1 MAIGTLEGGK
11 DEEVPVQPIGSVIET
26 AAVEAVGI
34 MQNLPDEGVYLETTV
49 VTAAVKGDG
58 RADVL
63 LLVGGELVLLPK
75 GVVHLPLGLGG
86 TRAVTRVVAVVV
98 AGLVV
103 EEGTTEG
110 KESATG
116 LIEFLGDEGDGNH
129 DAIEV
134 ASIVDATLGVVEEFF
149 FQVEVGIVLDS
160 DERKG
165 IDDGLSQRGSAELK
179 GLICHILFCVFIVL
193 NFLHVKIEFF
203 SLQRN
208 GFYTYKKNSM
218 ISALLYFGQ

>member
-1 MAIGTLEGGK
+1 MVIGTLEGGK
-11 DEEVPVQPIGSVIET
+11 DKEVPVQPVGSVIES

-34 MQNLPDEGVYLETTV
+34 VQNLPDEEVYLETAV

-58 RADVL
+58 GADVL

-116 LIEFLGDEGDGNH
+116 LIEPLGNEGGGNH

-134 ASIVDATLGVVEEFF
+134 ACIVDAALGVVEEFF
-149 FQVEVGIVLDS
+149 FQVEVGIVLYS

-165 IDDGLSQRGSAELK
+165 IDDGLS
-179 GLICHILFCVFIVL
+179 
-193 NFLHVKIEFF
+193 
-203 SLQRN
+203 
-208 GFYTYKKNSM
+208 
-218 ISALLYFGQ
+218 

>member
-1 MAIGTLEGGK
+1 MVVGTLEGGK
-11 DEEVPVQPIGSVIET
+11 DEEVPVQPVGSVIES
-26 AAVEAVGI
+26 AAVEAVSI
-34 MQNLPDEGVYLETTV
+34 VQNLPDEGVYLETAV

-75 GVVHLPLGLGG
+75 GVVHLPFGLGG
-86 TRAVTRVVAVVV
+86 TRTVARVVAVVV

-116 LIEFLGDEGDGNH
+116 LIELLGDEGDGNH
-129 DAIEV
+129 DTIEV
-134 ASIVDATLGVVEEFF
+134 ASIVDAALGVVEEFF
-149 FQVEVGIVLDS
+149 LEVEVGIVLNS

-165 IDDGLSQRGSAELK
+165 IDDGLSQRGLAELK
-179 GLICHILFCVFIVL
+179 GLICHLLFIVFIVL

-203 SLQRN
+203 
-208 GFYTYKKNSM
+208 
-218 ISALLYFGQ
+218 